1 MKITI
6 TVEEAP
12 EEFDPHYMLRNVA
25 RDIGYGLKRLHSIEI
40 IETAACIVG
49 QPHEQD
55 KDSPFP
61 DF

>member
-12 EEFDPHYMLRNVA
+12 DEFDPHYMLRNVA

-40 IETAACIVG
+40 IVKGAEAPGIG
-49 QPHEQD
+49 
-55 KDSPFP
+55 P
-61 DF
+61 DPDELLR